1 MFEFHVDAYKGG
13 STAPYLEPL
22 KVYNIIQKMNKKA
35 ATVPNDIPM
44 KLIDEFS
51 VELAFPLS
59 HIITFCLK
67 NGVYPNI
74 WKIESVTPVPKTFPP
89 EKLKDLR
96 KISGLLNC
104 SKIAD
109 KIIGEF
115 LIEDMAHTH
124 DLAQYGNEKKVSA
137 QHYLIKMLHRIYTAV
152 DRNSQKEAIAVI
164 LNMVDWSQAFDRQS
178 HMLEI
183 ESFIENGVR
192 PSLIPVLISFFQNR
206 QMTVK
211 WNGKTSSA
219 HTLNGGGP
227 QGGLMGI
234 LEYLS
239 QTNHNTDFISDEDK
253 FKFIDDLS
261 FLEILN
267 LISQGLATYNFK
279 NHVASDIDASHNQFL
294 PQENFN
300 SQTLLNKISD
310 WTDSKLMKL
319 NTEKSKYMII
329 NFTDNYQF
337 NSRLLLDDRLLEQV
351 TETRLLGV
359 VMNDKLTWQ
368 SNTDFIT
375 KKAYKRMIMLH
386 KLFDFGLQM
395 EDMLEIYILYIRSI
409 LESSAVLWHNS
420 ITQAEIIG
428 IE

>member
-1 MFEFHVDAYKGG
+1 M
-13 STAPYLEPL
+13 
-22 KVYNIIQKMNKKA
+22 
-35 ATVPNDIPM
+35 
-44 KLIDEFS
+44 
-51 VELAFPLS
+51 
-59 HIITFCLK
+59 
-67 NGVYPNI
+67 
-74 WKIESVTPVPKTFPP
+74 
-89 EKLKDLR
+89 R
-96 KISGLLNC
+96 
-104 SKIAD
+104 
-109 KIIGEF
+109 
-115 LIEDMAHTH
+115 
-124 DLAQYGNEKKVSA
+124 
-137 QHYLIKMLHRIYTAV
+137 KMLHRIYTAV

-178 HMLEI
+178 HKLGI

-206 QMTVK
+206 QMKVK

-239 QTNHNTDFISDEDK
+239 QTNHNTNFISDEDK

-300 SQTLLNKISD
+300 SQTLLNRIGD

-319 NTEKSKYMII
+319 NTDKSK
-329 NFTDNYQF
+329 
-337 NSRLLLDDRLLEQV
+337 
-351 TETRLLGV
+351 
-359 VMNDKLTWQ
+359 
-368 SNTDFIT
+368 
-375 KKAYKRMIMLH
+375 
-386 KLFDFGLQM
+386 
-395 EDMLEIYILYIRSI
+395 
-409 LESSAVLWHNS
+409 
-420 ITQAEIIG
+420 
-428 IE
+428 